1 MTQLP
6 TMHQSDTPRLRPQT
20 WLRVGGWIL
29 FTLVL
34 LLVFFL
40 YTRSDF
46 LVNMANQLWSCF

>member
-34 LLVFFL
+34 LLVFLL

>member
-1 MTQLP
+1 MKQLP
-6 TMHQSDTPRLRPQT
+6 TMHQSDTPRLRSQI

-34 LLVFFL
+34 LLVFLL

>member
-1 MTQLP
+1 MTRWP
-6 TMHQSDTPRLRPQT
+6 TPHQSDTPRLRPQT

-34 LLVFFL
+34 LLVFLL